1 MAENGGF
8 LRLPGR
14 TFSTLFY
21 EFLLTPFG
29 GHLKKQKYFFKN
41 FVAKIFYF
49 ISRSFGPK
57 FCVLMSF
64 KDILTK
70 KKLIFNKK

>member
-14 TFSTLFY
+14 TFSTFFY

-29 GHLKKQKYFFKN
+29 GHLKENKNIFLRTWQKIFILFQGVLVPN
-41 FVAKIFYF
+41 FVFLCHLKTF
-49 ISRSFGPK
+49 
-57 FCVLMSF
+57 
-64 KDILTK
+64 
-70 KKLIFNKK
+70 